1 MKAMFIDPIKEQ
13 QKADFMDHIYDVYQP
28 GNGLYTGLWEKFK
41 DEAAVHCRDEYFQ
54 KLKFIEDFNLDVAL
68 RQAAAQAW
76 AEEETA
82 QVQEPEFDR

>member
-41 DEAAVHCRDEYFQ
+41 DEAAVHCRNEYFQ

-68 RQAAAQAW
+68 RQAAAQAL
-76 AEEETA
+76 AEEEA
-82 QVQEPEFDR
+82 VQVQGPKFDR